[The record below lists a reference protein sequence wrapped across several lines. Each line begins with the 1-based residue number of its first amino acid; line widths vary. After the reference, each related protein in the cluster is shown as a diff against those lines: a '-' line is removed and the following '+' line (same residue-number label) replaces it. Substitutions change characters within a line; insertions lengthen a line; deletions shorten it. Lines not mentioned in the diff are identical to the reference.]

1 MSVAV
6 KQTAMLELSEEL
18 RQSWIKAWVA
28 YGFGDSELAAKRF
41 LAWWKRLL
49 AERQRTYRHW
59 TPRVQ
64 ENSRALLA
72 EIERQLDR
80 AGARG
85 GHLAEQQR
93 LNSAFWAARHLM
105 VMLSRQEKTMEGA
118 VPIVRSSEGPRPAAP
133 RAKAAPQAKAAPAAA
148 RPAAPAAAA
157 PARSAAPK
165 AVPKAPP
172 AAPEP
177 VELPPTPEPVPTPAP
192 QVLPEPEPEPEVEL
206 EASAPA
212 VEGDLGD
219 SELELGELDLGE
231 LEGADLELGEM
242 DLDGLELD
250 EADLEGLDL
259 EGVDLEGV
267 DLEGLDLEGVDLEGL
282 ELDEEITLDE

>member
-1 MSVAV
+1 MGVSV

-72 EIERQLDR
+72 EVERQLDR
-80 AGARG
+80 AGARA

-133 RAKAAPQAKAAPAAA
+133 RAKAAPSAA
-148 RPAAPAAAA
+148 RPAAPAKPAA
-157 PARSAAPK
+157 PARPAAPK
-165 AVPKAPP
+165 AVPPAPP
-172 AAPEP
+172 PPPEP
-177 VELPPTPEPVPTPAP
+177 IKVPPPAEPV
-192 QVLPEPEPEPEVEL
+192 PEPEPEVEL

-212 VEGDLGD
+212 VERDRGD

-231 LEGADLELGEM
+231 LEDADLELGEM

-250 EADLEGLDL
+250 ESDLEGLDL